1 MASSTAASVRSHQIR
16 LRHVMFA
23 ALLPMFLF
31 VLWYSE
37 RFIFNHSDE
46 EWAYFFP
53 VRWLILPHALAGLTA
68 LLTGPFQ
75 FSSRFRQRHLR
86 VHRIMGRVYLASVT
100 VAGFVA
106 FYVSAIHQKQLQDKE
121 WIFALN
127 TAWLITAAIAFSAVR
142 NGNIEA
148 HRQWIARNYALT
160 TVFVTVRVLN
170 AIPIPES
177 YGQGPA
183 WMLVLA
189 TLLFTDVGLSWHSV
203 FTNRRLQTP
212 TMTRSVQ
219 SPKGALREVDG

>member
-1 MASSTAASVRSHQIR
+1 
-16 LRHVMFA
+16 MFA

-37 RFIFNHSDE
+37 RYIFFNHSDE

-75 FSSRFRQRHLR
+75 FSARFRQRHLR

-100 VAGFVA
+100 VAGVVA

-127 TAWLITAAIAFSAVR
+127 TAWLITAAIAFTAVR

-177 YGQGPA
+177 YGQGPS

-203 FTNRRLQTP
+203 FTNRRLQPP
-212 TMTRSVQ
+212 TKRRSVQ
-219 SPKGALREVDG
+219 SPKGTLAGVDG

>member
-1 MASSTAASVRSHQIR
+1 MASSSAVPVRGNRIR
-16 LRHVMFA
+16 LRHVMFG

-37 RFIFNHSDE
+37 RYIFNHSDE

-75 FSSRFRQRHLR
+75 FSSRFRQKYLR

-100 VAGFVA
+100 VAGVVA
-106 FYVSAIHQKQLQDKE
+106 FYVSATHQKQLQDKE

-127 TAWLITAAIAFSAVR
+127 TAWLITGAIAFAAVR

-148 HRQWIARNYALT
+148 HRDWIARNYALT
-160 TVFVTVRVLN
+160 TIFVTVRVLN
-170 AIPIPES
+170 AIPIPDS
-177 YGQGPA
+177 YGLGPS

-203 FTNRRLQTP
+203 FTNRRLQPP
-212 TMTRSVQ
+212 TMTRSVP
-219 SPKGALREVDG
+219 SPEGALAEVDG